1 MEGGGGEGAQ
11 ERRKLQ
17 KRGQGKG
24 GGYLVK
30 IEDHMS
36 ILVSSL
42 KATSLSLPEMISL
55 ADPTWRKHST
65 I

>member
-1 MEGGGGEGAQ
+1 MKEDTEVAEPQGE
-11 ERRKLQ
+11 R
-17 KRGQGKG
+17 